1 LTGGA
6 GVRAGADLVPPGA
19 RPEKVAGGCKFTEG
33 PAADAEGNLF
43 FTDAPNHRIM
53 VLRPGGKLEVWN
65 DDSRDANGLRFDA
78 RGRLVACCG
87 EDGARA
93 VVRWEKDGSR
103 TVLADRYNGKR
114 LTAPNDLCF
123 DRRGRVYFT
132 DPCYGRRPDDGQER
146 FAVYRV
152 EAADSEPVPNRVTRV
167 VDDVD
172 TPNGI
177 MISPDNKTLYVADS
191 AARKDGPHL
200 LVAYDVLP
208 DGTCKRRAV
217 LHDFQ
222 DGRGIDGMVLDTAG
236 NIYATAGTGERTG
249 VYVFSP
255 AGEQLGFIRA
265 PETAT
270 NCTFGDKDLRTLYI
284 TAGTSVYRVRLNAVG
299 LLPYPPAPP
308 GAPPEEGP
316 RDVLSDFARVKD
328 VRAALLSPDGR
339 QIAYTV
345 AVTDLANN
353 RVRTEVWLIP
363 AGGGDPRRL
372 PLETDAVETTL
383 WSSDSSRL
391 AVLGKA
397 VEHKDGQEEETWLWV
412 VDADT
417 GKGNR
422 LVRPRRSNHYLAH
435 QGTALC
441 WSPDG
446 ASLAYVAADAGVAPP
461 AGGPIVVDRLQYKTR
476 TALSDNWPTHIWTVE
491 VASGKTRQLTT
502 GRYDEHSI
510 DWSPGGE
517 EIVFC
522 SNRGPDPDANLN
534 YDLYTVRVADG
545 TVRPLARTPGT
556 ETSPVWSPDGRSIA
570 YTMTKRALST
580 IDSVAEDTHV
590 WVLDRESGR
599 ARELAATL
607 DRRCV
612 HVRWAPDGRAV
623 YCLARD
629 RGRSLVY
636 RIPLAGGEA
645 TPVFSLPGNVTDFSL
660 PAGAAGSPLRMV
672 CALSTPT
679 GPPEVW
685 TCNGDGSD
693 RAVRTRLNAGA
704 TDGWAL
710 AEPQEV
716 SFASFDDTPVQGW
729 LMVPPGATA
738 DHKVPLL
745 LMIHGGPHGMYGL
758 GFSAT
763 FQLLCR
769 RGYAVLYLNPRGSTG
784 YGQRFSDGCV
794 GDWGGGDYKDL
805 MAGLD
810 HVLARHPEIDAGR
823 LGVSGGSYGGYMTEW
838 VITQTGRFKAAVSY
852 AGLSDLISF
861 YATSLY
867 QDLIHVEFGGAPWDH
882 YDLLWERSPLRHV
895 KRVSTP
901 TLLLHGE
908 ADNDVPIT
916 QSEELYTALRRRG
929 VETLFVRYPGQGHGA
944 TEPRHQL
951 DQLERTVAWFDR
963 WLQSDRPLVVELWR
977 GRVPDETGTIGP
989 ETVRMSPKLTRKEV
1003 EVTEPTKLVT
1013 NVTKPTL
1020 TIYRPARD
1028 KDTGTAVLICP
1039 GGGYWNL
1046 YWELEGEEVAAWLNA
1061 QGITGIILKYRVPRR
1076 PDEPKGEPARRPLQD
1091 AQRAVSLVRSK
1102 AREWGIDP
1110 QRIGMVGFS
1119 AGGHLAIA
1127 TATGFEKRTYEPSDD
1142 IDQVSCRPDFAIAVY
1157 PGYLKAKD
1165 KDELVLDL
1173 RVPAGTPPIFLAHGG
1188 ADIISPPEHSVLMY
1202 LALRR
1207 AGIPAELHVYAGAA
1221 HDFGVRKVDHPCST
1235 WTDRCVD
1242 WLRSQG
1248 LLKITRRD

>member
-1 LTGGA
+1 VLLGLGIVAGGA
-6 GVRAGADLVPPGA
+6 GVRAGADVIPPGA

-43 FTDAPNHRIM
+43 FTDSPSNRIM
-53 VLRPGGKLEVWN
+53 VLRPGGRLEVWT
-65 DDSRDANGLRFDA
+65 DYSRDANGMRFDA

-87 EDGARA
+87 EGGARA
-93 VVRWEKDGSR
+93 VVRWEKDDSR

-146 FAVYRV
+146 YAVYRI
-152 EAADSEPVPNRVTRV
+152 EAEDGEPVPNRVTRV

-177 MISPDNKTLYVADS
+177 LISPDDKTLYVADS
-191 AARKDGPHL
+191 AARKDGPHML
-200 LVAYDVLP
+200 LAYDVLP

-217 LHDFQ
+217 LHDFRE
-222 DGRGIDGMVLDTAG
+222 GRGVDGMVLDTAG
-236 NIYATAGTGERTG
+236 NIYAAAGTGERTG

-255 AGEQLGFIRA
+255 AGEQLGFIRT

-270 NCTFGDKDLRTLYI
+270 NCTFGDKDLRTLYV
-284 TAGTSVYRVRLNAVG
+284 TAGTSVYKVRLNAVG
-299 LLPYPPAPP
+299 LLAYPAPAG
-308 GAPPEEGP
+308 GAPGEGP
-316 RDVLSDFARVKD
+316 GGLAEFARVKD

-339 QIAYTV
+339 RIAYTV
-345 AVTDLANN
+345 AVPDLAKNKMK
-353 RVRTEVWLIP
+353 TEVWLIP
-363 AGGGDPRRL
+363 AGGGEPRRL
-372 PLETDAVETTL
+372 PLETESVETVL
-383 WSSDSSRL
+383 WSPRGDQL

-397 VEHKDGQEEETWLWV
+397 AKRKDEKEEETWLWV

-417 GKGNR
+417 GKGRR
-422 LVRPRRSNHYLAH
+422 LVRPRRGNHYLAQ
-435 QGTALC
+435 QGAALC

-446 ASLAYVAADAGVAPP
+446 ASLAYLDADPGAAPP
-461 AGGPIVVDRLQYKTR
+461 AGGPIVVDRIQYKTR
-476 TALSDNWPTHIWTVE
+476 TSLSDNRRTHIWTVE
-491 VASGKTRQLTT
+491 VAGGKTRQLTT
-502 GRYDEHSI
+502 GRHDEHSI

-522 SNRGPDPDANLN
+522 SNREPDPDANLN

-545 TVRPLARTPGT
+545 TVRPLTHTSGN
-556 ETSPVWSPDGRSIA
+556 ETAPVWSPDGRSIA
-570 YTMTKRALST
+570 YTMTKRELTT
-580 IDSVAEDTHV
+580 IDSVAEDAHV

-599 ARELAATL
+599 AREPAAGL
-607 DRRCV
+607 DRRCA

-629 RGRSLVY
+629 HGKSLVY
-636 RIPLAGGEA
+636 RIPLADGEA
-645 TPVFSLPGNVTDFSL
+645 APVFDLPGTVTDFSL
-660 PAGAAGSPLRMV
+660 PARAAGEPVRMA

-704 TDGWAL
+704 TDGWSVV
-710 AEPQEV
+710 EPREV
-716 SFASFDDTPVQGW
+716 NFKSFDDTPVQGW

-745 LMIHGGPHGMYGL
+745 LYIHGGPHGMYTL

-763 FQLLCR
+763 FQMLCR
-769 RGYAVLYLNPRGSTG
+769 RGYAVLFLNPRGSTG
-784 YGQRFSDGCV
+784 YGQHFSDGCV

-810 HVLARHPEIDAGR
+810 HVLARHPEIDADR

-852 AGLSDLISF
+852 AGLSNLISF

-867 QDLIHVEFGGAPWDH
+867 QDLIHVEFAGAPWDH

-908 ADNDVPIT
+908 ADNDVHIT

-929 VETLFVRYPGQGHGA
+929 VEAVFVRYPGEGHGA

-963 WLQSDRPLVVELWR
+963 WLRPNQPR
-977 GRVPDETGTIGP
+977 PGR
-989 ETVRMSPKLTRKEV
+989 
-1003 EVTEPTKLVT
+1003 
-1013 NVTKPTL
+1013 
-1020 TIYRPARD
+1020 
-1028 KDTGTAVLICP
+1028 
-1039 GGGYWNL
+1039 
-1046 YWELEGEEVAAWLNA
+1046 
-1061 QGITGIILKYRVPRR
+1061 
-1076 PDEPKGEPARRPLQD
+1076 
-1091 AQRAVSLVRSK
+1091 
-1102 AREWGIDP
+1102 
-1110 QRIGMVGFS
+1110 
-1119 AGGHLAIA
+1119 
-1127 TATGFEKRTYEPSDD
+1127 
-1142 IDQVSCRPDFAIAVY
+1142 
-1157 PGYLKAKD
+1157 
-1165 KDELVLDL
+1165 
-1173 RVPAGTPPIFLAHGG
+1173 
-1188 ADIISPPEHSVLMY
+1188 
-1202 LALRR
+1202 
-1207 AGIPAELHVYAGAA
+1207 
-1221 HDFGVRKVDHPCST
+1221 
-1235 WTDRCVD
+1235 
-1242 WLRSQG
+1242 
-1248 LLKITRRD
+1248 